1 MHKVDVM
8 YDIGLEYLFDEV
20 DNEHKLKRNNNREKN
35 VKISDKLFD
44 FMLEEG
50 LIKKTEDGYVF
61 VGKYED
67 ALKMRK
73 KKH

>member
-1 MHKVDVM
+1 MHRVEVM
-8 YDIGLEYLFDEV
+8 YDIGLEYLFDEP
-20 DNEHKLKRNNNREKN
+20 DYDKFKLKTNKGKH

-44 FMLEEG
+44 IMLNEG

-61 VGKYED
+61 IGNYED
-67 ALKMRK
+67 KLEMKK